1 MRAFAGRLARSSDA
15 GTAWDAS
22 QPRGSKRRSRLRST
36 PMNGPISCTTLPVTA
51 AGTGF

>member
-15 GTAWDAS
+15 EIVWDAS
-22 QPRGSKRRSRLRST
+22 QLRGSKRCSRFRST
-36 PMNGPISCTTLPVTA
+36 PMNGPTSCTTLPVTA